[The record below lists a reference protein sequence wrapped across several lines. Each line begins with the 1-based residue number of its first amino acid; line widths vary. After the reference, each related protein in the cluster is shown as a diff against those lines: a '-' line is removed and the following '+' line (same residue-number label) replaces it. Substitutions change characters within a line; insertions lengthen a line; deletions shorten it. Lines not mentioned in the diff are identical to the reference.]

1 MMLPLLVELGRREG
15 RGVVI
20 GSMNAPQD
28 GQNCSSPATIEPHC
42 SHVCEATSLLPGYCA
57 TGMLTLAV
65 RTYEPWTLANIL
77 GALVLSAILL
87 GVLIF
92 ALRRAN
98 R

>member
-1 MMLPLLVELGRREG
+1 
-15 RGVVI
+15 
-20 GSMNAPQD
+20 
-28 GQNCSSPATIEPHC
+28 
-42 SHVCEATSLLPGYCA
+42 
-57 TGMLTLAV
+57 MLTLAL

-77 GALVLSAILL
+77 GGLVLSAILL

>member
-1 MMLPLLVELGRREG
+1 
-15 RGVVI
+15 
-20 GSMNAPQD
+20 
-28 GQNCSSPATIEPHC
+28 
-42 SHVCEATSLLPGYCA
+42 
-57 TGMLTLAV
+57 MLTLAL

-77 GALVLSAILL
+77 GGVVLSAILF